1 MLLETQ
7 SKLES
12 IMALLLPR
20 VIVSLLES
28 FIAISSFFF
37 PHTFTAKGNLSLV
50 FYVLKSWFLLNSIGN
65 A

>member
-1 MLLETQ
+1 MLLERQ

-20 VIVSLLES
+20 VIASLLKS
-28 FIAISSFFF
+28 FIAVSSFFF
-37 PHTFTAKGNLSLV
+37 PHTFTAKGNMSFV
-50 FYVLKSWFLLNSIGN
+50 FYVLKYWLLLNSIGN